1 MAETVTKEETK
12 TVEVTTTEKRVR
24 LDLTL
29 EQAACLLEY
38 LADSGTKQLEKGGV
52 TRENHPLESIYVELG
67 EYARETGEIPTFMNY
82 PAKAYGWRIFGSYAS
97 RHQLVKENFK
107 GE

>member
-38 LADSGTKQLEKGGV
+38 LADSGNKQLGKDGV
-52 TRENHPLESIYVELG
+52 TRENHPLESIYTELSS
-67 EYARETGEIPTFMNY
+67 YADDTNEIPTFMNY
-82 PAKAYGWRIFGSYAS
+82 PAQVYGWSVIQGNGG
-97 RHQLVKENFK
+97 RHQLIKR
-107 GE
+107 GSTA